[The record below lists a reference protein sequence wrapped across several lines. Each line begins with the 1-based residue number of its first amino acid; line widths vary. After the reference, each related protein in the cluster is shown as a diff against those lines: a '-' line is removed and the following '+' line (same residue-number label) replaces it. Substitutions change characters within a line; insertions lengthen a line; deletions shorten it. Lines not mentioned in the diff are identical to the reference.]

1 MIPQNTPKLNHY
13 LYETNST
20 INELKGLTAL
30 TIIWCCVV
38 QKQTWGRDNQ
48 VLGGDEESKC
58 EEEEK
63 MAPVRGSPLRIDSW
77 FLYIEGLS
85 LSQVPKVFL
94 KYKVHHRIGAYLLD
108 VPGQITA
115 TYQWLVD
122 LDCPNTQ

>member
-30 TIIWCCVV
+30 AIIWCCVV
-38 QKQTWGRDNQ
+38 QKQTWGRDSH
-48 VLGGDEESKC
+48 VLGGGDEESRC

-63 MAPVRGSPLRIDSW
+63 MAPVSGSPLRIDSW

-85 LSQVPKVFL
+85 LSQIPKVFL
-94 KYKVHHRIGAYLLD
+94 KY
-108 VPGQITA
+108 
-115 TYQWLVD
+115 
-122 LDCPNTQ
+122 